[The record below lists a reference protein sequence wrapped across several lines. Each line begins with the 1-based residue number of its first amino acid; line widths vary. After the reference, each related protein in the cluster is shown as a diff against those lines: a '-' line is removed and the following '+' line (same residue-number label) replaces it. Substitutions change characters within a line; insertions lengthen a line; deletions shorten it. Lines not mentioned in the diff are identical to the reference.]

1 MPHRTIMGLVPT
13 IQATQLLGENI
24 RVAKKKKASMG
35 DIVGLATKN
44 IVGTGLIQAE
54 AQIIGEL

>member
-1 MPHRTIMGLVPT
+1 MPYRTIIGLVPT
-13 IQATQLLGENI
+13 VQATQLLGENLKL
-24 RVAKKKKASMG
+24 VKKKKTSVG